1 MTSPEAKVR
10 ALEKAISHDLHQIG
24 LRVDQTIGRH
34 ATNQITRSALRDIR
48 SAIDAL
54 TSKLHDLSRSDDL
67 LTKRELQILQALAT
81 GKTAAAI
88 GIEYSIS
95 EPTVKTHLASI
106 YRKLQVTNKT
116 SALSQARKMGL
127 LAK

>member
-1 MTSPEAKVR
+1 MTSPEERVR
-10 ALEKAISHDLHQIG
+10 ALEKVISHDLHQIG

-34 ATNQITRSALRDIR
+34 ATNHITRSALRDIR
-48 SAIDAL
+48 GAIDAL
-54 TSKLHDLSRSDDL
+54 TSKLHDLSRRDDL

-88 GIEYSIS
+88 GIDFSIS
-95 EPTVKTHLASI
+95 QPTVKTHLASI

-116 SALSQARKMGL
+116 SALSQARKLGL